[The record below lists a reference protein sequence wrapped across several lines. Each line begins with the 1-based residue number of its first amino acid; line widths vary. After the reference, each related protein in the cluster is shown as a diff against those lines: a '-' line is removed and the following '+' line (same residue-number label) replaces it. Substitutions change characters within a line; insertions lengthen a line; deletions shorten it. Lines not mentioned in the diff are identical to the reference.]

1 MDVLNSILTLAEHLL
16 AISGNPGPVIPDG
29 TTIE

>member
-1 MDVLNSILTLAEHLL
+1 MDVLNSILALVEHLL
-16 AISGNPGPVIPDG
+16 AISGNPGPVIPAG